1 MSLMDTLGLVVHDEQ
16 TFLSRVINEGTEQ
29 GIFTRDR
36 ADEIIRIS
44 VAMANKY
51 VLQKEVDFRS
61 TEDLANVQETIIK
74 LMSVGLEMKS
84 KGKLEEGV
92 QALMTTSPVE
102 LFRLA
107 YTRIEKLRHRWR
119 LLLLNHRLEILVSRE
134 EYESL
139 SGLAR
144 GRLTEMSIFNES
156 ELHTIE
162 SLKLEDSLFSSLSLV
177 EYYEAELE
185 RYQFILRLKDILPF
199 DLIHKSRKVS
209 AELLSE
215 VDSLREAFVNT
226 LIVSAYVDSPDTV
239 TASMDDVREFL
250 SGLDLEGGLDVIPDH
265 LEEVLLDIIQEL
277 GEGLDEREAQLLTR
291 EIIEIAQKLLDT
303 IMHER
308 EAVTSPSEA
317 VFFKRWSRMLILS
330 GGPDP
335 IQRILLGED
344 FLDEFE
350 FELLVERILT
360 LPEGEAKQI
369 IGQIPW
375 RRMNPNQIIRLF
387 QQSEAYQP
395 LMAKRV
401 PLTGFTALELVD
413 LLEGTEAAI
422 VKAMLPSLEKA
433 LADAEFALED
443 LELLAGLPDD
453 EALQI
458 LNLAKPPADL
468 DLSQILLEFKDGSER
483 TRKVLFWACKGREPF
498 DELLDEAWAVDPE
511 FVKRQVKLLPAA
523 QVGPFF
529 ASAAKNRKP
538 KVVTEKGQEA
548 GLDFRSKMLNELFGA
563 LPKTKK
569 KAAVKFFQKS

>member
-1 MSLMDTLGLVVHDEQ
+1 MDTLGLVVHDEQ

-61 TEDLANVQETIIK
+61 TEDLANVQQTIIK

-84 KGKLEEGV
+84 RGKLEEGIG
-92 QALMTTSPVE
+92 ALMSTSPVE

-107 YTRIEKLRHRWR
+107 YTRVEKLRHRWR
-119 LLLLNHRLEILVSRE
+119 LLLLHHRLEILVSRK
-134 EYESL
+134 EYETL

-144 GRLTEMSIFNES
+144 NRLADMSIFTES
-156 ELHTIE
+156 ELHTIQ

-185 RYQFILRLKDILPF
+185 RYQFILRLKEILPF
-199 DLIHKSRKVS
+199 DLLHKSPNVS

-226 LIVSAYVDSPDTV
+226 IIVSGYLDAADAVTV
-239 TASMDDVREFL
+239 SMEDVRTFL
-250 SGLDLEGGLDVIPDH
+250 SRLDLEGDMETIPDH
-265 LEEVLLDIIQEL
+265 LENVLLDLIQEL

-303 IMHER
+303 IVHEK
-308 EAVTSPSEA
+308 EAVTSPSES
-317 VFFKRWSRMLILS
+317 VFFKRWSRMLVLS

-335 IQRILLGED
+335 VQRVLSGEG

-350 FELLVERILT
+350 FELLLERLLSLPEEEARPIVERL
-360 LPEGEAKQI
+360 
-369 IGQIPW
+369 PW
-375 RRMNPNQIIRLF
+375 RRMVPNQIIRLF
-387 QQSEAYQP
+387 QEAEAHQR
-395 LMAKRV
+395 LMAKKV

-413 LLEGTEAAI
+413 LLEGAEPDI
-422 VKAMLPSLEKA
+422 VKAIFPSLEKA
-433 LADAEFALED
+433 LTKAEFTLED
-443 LELLAGLPDD
+443 LELIAGLPED
-453 EALQI
+453 EVPRI
-458 LNLAKPPADL
+458 LSMARPPADL
-468 DLSQILLEFKDGSER
+468 DIGQILLEFKDGSER
-483 TRKVLFWACKGREPF
+483 TRSVLFWACKGYEPF
-498 DELLDEAWAVDPE
+498 REVLAEAWAIDPD
-511 FVKRQVKLLPAA
+511 FVKRQLKLLPPA

-529 ASAAKNRKP
+529 ASAARNRKP
-538 KVVTEKGQEA
+538 KVVTSSSGEA
-548 GLDFRSKMLNELFGA
+548 GLDFRSKMLNELFQA

-569 KAAVKFFQKS
+569 KAAVNFFLKG